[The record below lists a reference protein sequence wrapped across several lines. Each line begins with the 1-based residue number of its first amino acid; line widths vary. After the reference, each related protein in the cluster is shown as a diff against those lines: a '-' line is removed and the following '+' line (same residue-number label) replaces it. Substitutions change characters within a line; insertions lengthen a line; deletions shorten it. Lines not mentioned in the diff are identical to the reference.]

1 MFYLQSNSEF
11 LSDQL
16 ISFFQQKDIHFTLDP
31 NEPVFASISFDQN
44 NQKLSCSLDHQTVHL
59 TLPQHSHFLFIST
72 LDLLKK
78 VSFRYRELIYFPIL
92 QSVQVDDKLVNIKNI
107 HNIILSNLFLF
118 LNDGVHKNDLY
129 KMIWPQDKDIQINKL
144 DTHLTNLKTELK
156 NNLDFNLDFSSASGN
171 LKLMIN

>member
-16 ISFFQQKDIHFTLDP
+16 ISFFQQKGIHFTLDS
-31 NEPVFASISFDQN
+31 NEPVFARISFNQN
-44 NQKLSCSLDHQTVHL
+44 NGKLSCSLDDQTIHL
-59 TLPQHSHFLFIST
+59 TLPQHNHYLFISI

-78 VSFRYRELIYFPIL
+78 VSFRYRDLIYFPIL
-92 QSVQVDDKLVNIKNI
+92 QSVQVNDKLVNIKNI

-118 LNDGVHKNDLY
+118 LNDGVDKNALY
-129 KMIWPQDKDIQINKL
+129 KIIWPQDKDTQINKL

-156 NNLDFNLDFSSASGN
+156 DKLDFNLDFSSVAGN